1 MITCKEC
8 GRDFHSLGFARHRT
22 AHYERRKSLYGK
34 KPDTPMPKP
43 RIKKYKKP

>member
-22 AHYERRKSLYGK
+22 AHYERRTGRIK
-34 KPDTPMPKP
+34 KPMPKP
-43 RIKKYKKP
+43 RKK